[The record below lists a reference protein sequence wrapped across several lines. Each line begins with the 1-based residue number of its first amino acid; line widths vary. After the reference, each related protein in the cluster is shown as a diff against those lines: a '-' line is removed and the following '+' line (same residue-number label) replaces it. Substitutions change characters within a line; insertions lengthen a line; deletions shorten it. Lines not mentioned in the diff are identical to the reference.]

1 MQNPIYKTETISGI
15 ILLLGLIF
23 SIFLLPV
30 LPIEWQ
36 EQSSRIVYTII
47 YFSAYFS
54 LEPRIKPIL
63 ILSILA
69 VCMEW
74 LAGLL
79 SIWALATVSKSLNII
94 FFLIVVGTLI
104 YQVATARR
112 VTLEVILG
120 AIIGYLMLG
129 LVYSIFIA
137 FIMQQDPEAFNIT
150 RNLPDGLNP
159 ITHLGESIYF
169 SFVSMTTVGYGDI
182 LPIKPYT
189 RSFSIFISISGQLYI
204 AVIIALLVGK
214 FASGNKCEES

>member
-1 MQNPIYKTETISGI
+1 M
-15 ILLLGLIF
+15 
-23 SIFLLPV
+23 
-30 LPIEWQ
+30 
-36 EQSSRIVYTII
+36 
-47 YFSAYFS
+47 
-54 LEPRIKPIL
+54 
-63 ILSILA
+63 
-69 VCMEW
+69 
-74 LAGLL
+74 
-79 SIWALATVSKSLNII
+79 
-94 FFLIVVGTLI
+94 I
-104 YQVATARR
+104 YQVATARK